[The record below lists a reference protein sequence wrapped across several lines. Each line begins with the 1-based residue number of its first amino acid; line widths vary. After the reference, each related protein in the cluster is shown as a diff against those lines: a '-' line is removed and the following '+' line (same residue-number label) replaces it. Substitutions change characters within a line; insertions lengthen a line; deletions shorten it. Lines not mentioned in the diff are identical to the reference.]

1 MKRKTLFRVLSV
13 MLATVLLLTGSAM
26 ASGEPGHP
34 EYAEENKTA
43 QKGAIVLTGSSLC
56 EWFPIDEILSETGDD
71 FVIYN
76 RGYGGYVMTQLM
88 EVLDT
93 AVIDLAPSAV
103 FINIG
108 TNDIDRLGEE
118 YTIEDM
124 MANYGAILDRIK
136 TEVPGCEIYV
146 LAYYPCTPNTGT
158 GRIQRTLEQILEVN
172 AHVEAMAA
180 EHDCIYLDINAP
192 LQDETGHLKDEYAA
206 DSIHLTDE
214 AYRVIYQSLR
224 PYFEAVTNGSS
235 GEPSGEVSR
244 EASGEAS
251 GETKAMNMPDG
262 SMPPAPPA
270 DLAPGEEPPGGFGGG
285 SLGAPL

>member
-1 MKRKTLFRVLSV
+1 MKTIRWLRILCLVLAASI
-13 MLATVLLLTGSAM
+13 LAGMAFA

-34 EYAEENKTA
+34 EYEQENQTA

-56 EWFPIDEILSETGDD
+56 EWFPIDEMLAESGDD

-88 EVLDT
+88 DVLDT

-108 TNDIDRLGEE
+108 TNDIDRLDDE

-124 MANYGAILDRIK
+124 MENYGLILDRIHE
-136 TEVPGCEIYV
+136 EVPGCHIYV

-158 GRIQRTLEQILEVN
+158 GRIRRTLEKILEVN
-172 AHVEAMAA
+172 AHVAIMAK
-180 EHDCIYLDINAP
+180 EHGCIYLDINKP

-214 AYRVIYQSLR
+214 AYRVIYESLR
-224 PYFEAVTNGSS
+224 PYFEAESKAS
-235 GEPSGEVSR
+235 GEPSGEP
-244 EASGEAS
+244 SGEAS
-251 GETKAMNMPDG
+251 GEPSAEP
-262 SMPPAPPA
+262 S
-270 DLAPGEEPPGGFGGG
+270 GEPSGEPSQEASNEPMKKTTNKKENKT
-285 SLGAPL
+285 

>member
-1 MKRKTLFRVLSV
+1 MIMSLGGAAL
-13 MLATVLLLTGSAM
+13 

-56 EWFPIDEILSETGDD
+56 EWFPIDEILAETGDD

-108 TNDIDRLGEE
+108 TNDIDRLAEE

-124 MANYGAILDRIK
+124 MANYGAILDRIQA
-136 TEVPGCEIYV
+136 EVPGCEIYV

-172 AHVEAMAA
+172 SYVEAMAK
-180 EHDCIYLDINAP
+180 EHGCIYLDINEP

-224 PYFEAVTNGSS
+224 PYFEAVSQGAS
-235 GEPSGEVSR
+235 GEPSDEASGEPSNEVSGEPSN

-251 GETKAMNMPDG
+251 GEVSAMTMPDG
-262 SMPPAPPA
+262 SMPPDPPA

>member
-1 MKRKTLFRVLSV
+1 MKHGRILCAILVF
-13 MLATVLLLTGSAM
+13 ALLLTGSAL

-56 EWFPIDEILSETGDD
+56 EWFPIDEILAETGDD

-108 TNDIDRLGEE
+108 TNDIDRLTEE

-136 TEVPGCEIYV
+136 TEVPGCQIYV

-172 AHVEAMAA
+172 SYVEVMAK

-224 PYFEAVTNGSS
+224 PYFEAVVNGASA
-235 GEPSGEVSR
+235 EPSGE
-244 EASGEAS
+244 ASEEAS
-251 GETKAMNMPDG
+251 GETAAMT
-262 SMPPAPPA
+262 MPPDSPA

>member
-1 MKRKTLFRVLSV
+1 MKHARILCALLAFALLFTGGA
-13 MLATVLLLTGSAM
+13 LAS
-26 ASGEPGHP
+26 SEPGHP
-34 EYAEENKTA
+34 EYAEENQTA

-56 EWFPIDEILSETGDD
+56 EWFPIDEILAETGDD

-93 AVIDLAPSAV
+93 AVIDLAPAAV

-108 TNDIDRLGEE
+108 TNDIDRLSEE

-124 MANYGAILDRIK
+124 MANYGAILDRIHE
-136 TEVPGCEIYV
+136 EVPGCQIYV
-146 LAYYPCTPNTGT
+146 LAYYPCTPNTGV
-158 GRIQRTLEQILEVN
+158 GQIQRTLEQILEVN
-172 AHVEAMAA
+172 GYVETMAE

-214 AYRVIYQSLR
+214 AYRVIYESLR
-224 PYFEAVTNGSS
+224 PYFEAVVS
-235 GEPSGEVSR
+235 GASAEPSGEASE
-244 EASGEAS
+244 EASGNT
-251 GETKAMNMPDG
+251 ETMTMADG
-262 SMPPAPPA
+262 SMPPDPPA